1 MKIAYFILP
10 FVKTF
15 ITNRIIFY
23 KLQENKNE
31 KNISMFDN
39 FNRLEPTVQQFM
51 ITI

>member
-15 ITNRIIFY
+15 ITNRIIFH
-23 KLQENKNE
+23 KLQENNNE

-39 FNRLEPTVQQFM
+39 FNRLEPTVQHFM